1 MGQFGEIF
9 QHTNFTG
16 IDWAILFVYM
26 VATIAFGLIARRYI
40 SDMDDYVVAGRGV
53 RTALGVA
60 TLTGTE
66 LGLVTVMYAAQKGF
80 NGGFAAFHI
89 GLAAGIVA
97 FLIGASGFII
107 GPLRRHNALTIPDF
121 YRKRYGRKTQ
131 ILGGLMLAFG
141 GILNMSMFLKAGAMF
156 LQAVMGLETERALL
170 MLMIVLVAVELFY
183 TVLGGMVSVVLTDYL
198 QFVVLAFG
206 MVLGTVLAIHETGLH
221 ALAATASAEAVSNS
235 PGLFAT
241 LATGWNHVFDTVAQL
256 KGSAGFN
263 PLEAES
269 AFGVDYVL
277 WMFFLGVV
285 SCAVWPTSVARAL
298 ASENVA
304 VVKKQ
309 FMWASI
315 SYAIR
320 MIVPYFWGIAA
331 FVFIMGT
338 PHLKEAFFP
347 TAEGVEAVDS
357 LYGMPVFFSRTLPVG
372 MIGLIT
378 AAMVAAMMSTDSG
391 YFLCWSS
398 VLTNDVV
405 VPMTKNPMSQ
415 RARVWT
421 TRGFVLLIGLTIF
434 IMSYAY
440 PLRQD
445 LWDFLTVSGAIYF
458 TGAFSVLLGGLY
470 WKRASST
477 GAVLAM
483 CTGGLA
489 IIGLEALQRFLLVSV
504 LSLDVTRAEY
514 IMAEYIPSQRVGLA
528 VVVAA
533 FLAMV
538 VGSLLFPDKE
548 KPAEDA
554 EPVAAS

>member
-1 MGQFGEIF
+1 MEQFGDIF

-26 VATIAFGLIARRYI
+26 VATIAFGLVARRYI

-97 FLIGASGFII
+97 FMIGASGFII
-107 GPLRRHNALTIPDF
+107 GPLRKHNALTIPDF
-121 YRKRYGRKTQ
+121 YRKRFGRRTQ

-156 LQAVMGLETERALL
+156 LQAVMGLESDGALL
-170 MLMIVLVAVELFY
+170 TLMVVLVAVELFY

-206 MVLGTVLAIHETGLH
+206 MVLGTMLAIHQ
-221 ALAATASAEAVSNS
+221 V
-235 PGLFAT
+235 
-241 LATGWNHVFDTVAQL
+241 GWNHVFNTVAEL

-263 PLEAES
+263 PFEAES

-277 WMFFLGVV
+277 WMVFLGVV

-338 PHLKEAFFP
+338 PALKEAFFP
-347 TAEGVEAVDS
+347 SAEGAPAVDS

-405 VPMTKNPMSQ
+405 VPLSKNHMSQ
-415 RARVWT
+415 KARVWT
-421 TRGFVLLIGLTIF
+421 TRGFVLLIGITIF
-434 IMSYAY
+434 IMSYVY

-470 WKRASST
+470 WKSASST

-483 CTGGLA
+483 CTGGFAVL
-489 IIGLEALQRFLLVSV
+489 GLEALQRFLLITV
-504 LSLDVTRAEY
+504 LRIDLTQAEH
-514 IMAEYIPSQRVGLA
+514 IMKTYLPSQRVGLA
-528 VVVAA
+528 VVV
-533 FLAMV
+533 LALAVMV
-538 VGSLLFPDKE
+538 VGSLMFPDKKNADE
-548 KPAEDA
+548 DPAA
-554 EPVAAS
+554 EAVA